1 MNNIINEIKCPE
13 CGKVFK
19 VDESDYNEIVRQVRD
34 ASFEK
39 EVKRLEQSYGRE
51 QLLAVEKAKKEANE
65 KITALEAQIQTLTA
79 TSKTSTELAVQTAIS
94 EKEKEIAELKT
105 KLENERTTAETNNKL
120 MAATLKNDYDK
131 QLAAQLHRAEELQ
144 NKLNEV
150 NNANIIE
157 LGRLEKAHGE
167 ELKRKD
173 EMIEYYKDFK
183 LRQSTKMLGETLE
196 QHCEIA
202 FNSIRATAFPTAY
215 FEKDNDA
222 RTGSKGDY
230 IFRDFEDGQEYV
242 SIMFEMKNEADA
254 TATKKK
260 NEDFFKELDK
270 DRTEKKCEYA
280 VLVSTLEAD
289 SELYTGITD
298 VSFRYEKM
306 YVIRP
311 QFFIPLISIL
321 RAAAKNSVSYKK
333 QLAEVRAQNIDVTN
347 FENDLLDFK
356 KRFGDNYRIAKDKF
370 KTAIDEIDKTIE
382 HLQKIR
388 DNLLGSERQLRLANE
403 KADAL
408 SVKRLTKNNPTM
420 QAKFAAL
427 HASEEE

>member
-1 MNNIINEIKCPE
+1 
-13 CGKVFK
+13 
-19 VDESDYNEIVRQVRD
+19 
-34 ASFEK
+34 
-39 EVKRLEQSYGRE
+39 
-51 QLLAVEKAKKEANE
+51 
-65 KITALEAQIQTLTA
+65 
-79 TSKTSTELAVQTAIS
+79 
-94 EKEKEIAELKT
+94 
-105 KLENERTTAETNNKL
+105 
-120 MAATLKNDYDK
+120 
-131 QLAAQLHRAEELQ
+131 
-144 NKLNEV
+144 
-150 NNANIIE
+150 
-157 LGRLEKAHGE
+157 
-167 ELKRKD
+167 
-173 EMIEYYKDFK
+173 
-183 LRQSTKMLGETLE
+183 
-196 QHCEIA
+196 
-202 FNSIRATAFPTAY
+202 
-215 FEKDNDA
+215 
-222 RTGSKGDY
+222 
-230 IFRDFEDGQEYV
+230 
-242 SIMFEMKNEADA
+242 MFEMKNEADA

>member
-1 MNNIINEIKCPE
+1 MTNIINEIKCPE

-51 QLLAVEKAKKEANE
+51 QLLAVEKAKNEANE

-94 EKEKEIAELKT
+94 EKDKEIAELKM
-105 KLENERTTAETNNKL
+105 KLESERTTAETNNKL
-120 MAATLKNDYDK
+120 MAATLKNDYDT

-144 NKLNEV
+144 NKLNETQ
-150 NNANIIE
+150 NANIIE
-157 LGRLEKAHGE
+157 LSRLEKAHGE